1 MTSSANSSAAWKR
14 RSTCCSPQ
22 GRLVVVSFHSLEDR
36 IVKQF
41 LAARFERAPRASR
54 HAPEQR
60 ARAADV
66 QASDATVR
74 ACPAR
79 RSLPR
84 NPRARS
90 AKLRVAERTAAA
102 LAA

>member
-1 MTSSANSSAAWKR
+1 LK
-14 RSTCCSPQ
+14 PG

-41 LAARFERAPRASR
+41 LRERSGSMGAGSR
-54 HAPEQR
+54 HLPIAQATKAATFEKPAKALR
-60 ARAADV
+60 PSARELAV
-66 QASDATVR
+66 
-74 ACPAR
+74 
-79 RSLPR
+79 

-90 AKLRVAERTAAA
+90 STLRSAVRTGSPPWGQQE